1 MQDRRRVIRLLVV
14 DDHDLVAESLQRALA
29 AKPGFFVVGGAG
41 SAESALAEARR
52 LRPDVVLMGSRL
64 PDGTGAA
71 ATGRLK
77 AELPDT
83 EVVMLGADASGAS
96 VAEALEAGC
105 SGFVAK
111 DGRFDDLVRTIR
123 AVMDGEVRVPP
134 SVVDDLAAHLRPRSS
149 TLGADLTPREREVL
163 ALLAKG
169 RSTNQMVDDLV
180 VSVHTV
186 RNHIRNILTKLQA
199 RSRLEAVAIAIRL
212 GLVETD
218 EQVGARRA

>member
-1 MQDRRRVIRLLVV
+1 MVISGDRPFVIIGERINPTGRKVLAAEMKEGVMDRVRSDAAAQAAGGAHMLDVNAGIPAVDEPALLV
-14 DDHDLVAESLQRALA
+14 A
-29 AKPGFFVVGGAG
+29 A
-41 SAESALAEARR
+41 
-52 LRPDVVLMGSRL
+52 
-64 PDGTGAA
+64 
-71 ATGRLK
+71 
-77 AELPDT
+77 
-83 EVVMLGADASGAS
+83 
-96 VAEALEAGC
+96 
-105 SGFVAK
+105 
-111 DGRFDDLVRTIR
+111 IR

>member
-1 MQDRRRVIRLLVV
+1 M
-14 DDHDLVAESLQRALA
+14 
-29 AKPGFFVVGGAG
+29 
-41 SAESALAEARR
+41 
-52 LRPDVVLMGSRL
+52 
-64 PDGTGAA
+64 
-71 ATGRLK
+71 
-77 AELPDT
+77 
-83 EVVMLGADASGAS
+83 
-96 VAEALEAGC
+96 
-105 SGFVAK
+105 
-111 DGRFDDLVRTIR
+111 
-123 AVMDGEVRVPP
+123 
-134 SVVDDLAAHLRPRSS
+134 VDDLAAHLRPRSS